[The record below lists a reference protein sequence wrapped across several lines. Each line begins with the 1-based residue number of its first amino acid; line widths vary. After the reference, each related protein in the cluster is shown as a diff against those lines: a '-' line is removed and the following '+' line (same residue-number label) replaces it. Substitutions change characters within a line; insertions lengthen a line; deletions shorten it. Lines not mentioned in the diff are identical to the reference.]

1 MATVSTYLN
10 FDGTCE
16 EAFAFYREVFGG
28 DYVGPVQRIGEVPQ
42 PPGMPPLTE
51 EEGER
56 IMHVAL
62 ETVAGHVIHGTDIVP
77 SLGHVLTHGNAMSI
91 NLECDDIDQLR
102 GIFDRLSE
110 GAEAT
115 FGPEPM
121 FWGDHFATIADR
133 YGIRWMLIA
142 PVDPDAVVEG
152 HA

>member
-42 PPGMPPLTE
+42 PPGMPALTE
-51 EEGER
+51 EEGAR

-77 SLGHVLTHGNAMSI
+77 SMGHVLTNGNAMSI
-91 NLECDDIDQLR
+91 NLELDDEDELR
-102 GIFDRLSE
+102 DLWTRLSA
-110 GAEAT
+110 GADIEMEPT
-115 FGPEPM
+115 PM
-121 FWGDHFATIADR
+121 FWGQLFASFEDR
-133 YGIRWMLIA
+133 FGIRWMMVA
-142 PVDPDAVVEG
+142 PLTEG
-152 HA
+152 TGLA